1 VTIAECCF
9 DSNIGASIDAP
20 LTEAPLELAAL
31 AALFAESASRVVVSV
46 APVRSAELIARA
58 EEAGVPVMLIGRVGG
73 THLKIVVGDRA
84 VVDEPVSDLEGLWA
98 GALDRALESKQAV
111 A

>member
-1 VTIAECCF
+1 
-9 DSNIGASIDAP
+9 
-20 LTEAPLELAAL
+20 LELAAL

-46 APVRSAELIARA
+46 APARSAELIARA
-58 EEAGVPVMLIGRVGG
+58 EEAGVPVRLIGRVGG